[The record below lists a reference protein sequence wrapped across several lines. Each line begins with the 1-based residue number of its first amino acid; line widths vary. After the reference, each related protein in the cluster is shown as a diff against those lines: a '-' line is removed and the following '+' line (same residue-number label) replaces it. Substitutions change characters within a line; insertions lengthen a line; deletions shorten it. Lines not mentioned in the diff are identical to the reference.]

1 MALWRIDLWRS
12 CDALLLAVL
21 EGMAVDAEPDAEPKP
36 AEAEERGDGEMELGN
51 EPREENWKE
60 NEVSQNELTSVERS
74 GHDKGGSD
82 SP

>member
-1 MALWRIDLWRS
+1 MRRS

-21 EGMAVDAEPDAEPKP
+21 EGMAVDAEPHAEPEP
-36 AEAEERGDGEMELGN
+36 AEAEKRGDGEVELGN
-51 EPREENWKE
+51 EPREEDWKE

>member
-1 MALWRIDLWRS
+1 MLWRIDLRRS

-36 AEAEERGDGEMELGN
+36 TEAEKRGDGEVELGN
-51 EPREENWKE
+51 EPREEDGKV

-74 GHDKGGSD
+74 GHDKWGSD